1 MKNDQKR
8 ERMKNTM
15 NTKWIAIAF
24 AIVSAASISA
34 SAADAPG
41 DTANVEEMKRE
52 IRQLRAQVQTLQGAL
67 TDLAELH
74 RQSTDITARAL
85 KGAPAPVATTSEQA
99 PSLPD
104 PATREEAAP
113 RRGDAKAAKA
123 PAVRRREVPALAAA
137 PAVGVVRG
145 KVEVPKGEPIAYAYV
160 ENVFASPVKNEKVV
174 VEQRDK
180 QFVPSWAVVQ
190 RGTTIVFP
198 NLDKV
203 YHNVFSLSSGNSFDL
218 GLYNAAGEPKAH
230 TFNEPGAV
238 DVFCNIHPQMAANML
253 VVPNRHFAK
262 IKPDGTFEINNVP
275 SGKRKIVVWSPG
287 SRLTTAWVE
296 LDGGSV
302 AEVDMKLEPK
312 ARGHKNKQNRAY
324 GSYE

>member
-1 MKNDQKR
+1 
-8 ERMKNTM
+8 M
-15 NTKWIAIAF
+15 NTKLVAIAL
-24 AIVSAASISA
+24 AIVSAASMSA

-41 DTANVEEMKRE
+41 EAASVEDMKRE
-52 IRQLRAQVQTLQGAL
+52 VRQLRSQVQALQAAL

-85 KGAPAPVATTSEQA
+85 KGAPPPPAVSSEQA
-99 PSLPD
+99 PSLPE
-104 PATREEAAP
+104 PVTREDAVP
-113 RRGDAKAAKA
+113 RRGEGKAGAKAQAA
-123 PAVRRREVPALAAA
+123 RRREAPVAAA

-145 KVEVPKGEPIAYAYV
+145 KVDVPKGEPIAYAYV

-180 QFVPSWAVVQ
+180 QFVPAWAVVQ

-262 IKPDGTFEINNVP
+262 IKADGTFEINNVP

-287 SRLTTAWVE
+287 SRLNTQWVE
-296 LDGGSV
+296 LESGGV
-302 AEVDMKLEPK
+302 AEVDLKLEAK

>member
-1 MKNDQKR
+1 
-8 ERMKNTM
+8 M
-15 NTKWIAIAF
+15 NIKIIAIAL
-24 AIVSAASISA
+24 AIASAASIPA

-41 DTANVEEMKRE
+41 DGANVEEMKRE
-52 IRQLRAQVQTLQGAL
+52 IRQLRSQVQALQSAL

-85 KGAPAPVATTSEQA
+85 KGAPPPPAVSSDEA
-99 PSLPD
+99 PSLPE
-104 PATREEAAP
+104 PAAREEAP
-113 RRGDAKAAKA
+113 RRGEGKAGGKGQ
-123 PAVRRREVPALAAA
+123 PARRREVPMAAA

-230 TFNEPGAV
+230 TFNEAGAV

-262 IKPDGTFEINNVP
+262 VKADGTFEINNVP

-287 SRLTTAWVE
+287 SRLTTQWVE
-296 LDGGSV
+296 LDGGGV